1 MSDYEDEEFDNYDDE
16 GFEGEEDAED
26 DYDVLPQSKG
36 SGTPQPATP
45 KEIASP
51 TRGPQ
56 RTSYAGNARPPS
68 AGPGGGGG
76 GILGNRGHTA
86 TVDIPSFAGLTD
98 AQKRSAM
105 KKLAGALK
113 RIKQVKLQVVAMD
126 DFPQLTSLSKYE
138 LYNMGRSRYAGLK
151 VASSQTHADDKE
163 EECQTEEVPSGVYGC
178 QVPEDRNSVFEGEHT
193 LAARAPG
200 AAAGGGGGGK
210 GPLGA
215 TPSTKALMRI
225 TAMAPDQE
233 SKLLGFM
240 RWAGP
245 VMLAAL
251 GMNPTAKKLAINAW
265 GNLESNSQGLSQGS
279 AKLGLASEGLL
290 AQRPV
295 TGLAFC
301 AGPSPLLLAAYAPV
315 GAQLGAAALLQDH
328 SLGSKGIMCVWDLS
342 SAARGPQ
349 LQGALPAAVLISEGS
364 PSCCCWAPAP
374 STSLVFAGMEEGGVC
389 AWDLEEAEGRHPSE
403 KVGDATVF
411 TRRPAYTTEYLADVA
426 TTAAPI
432 VGIAT
437 TPRTES
443 RSRPCQ
449 VISLNGWGVITVYTA
464 VVLSPAEKNAAD
476 ADLGLRPGSR
486 LKLVRTTQLTKLG
499 MRTLRPQGPQ
509 RPAPEKGVPPSL
521 DQQVPTYSLVV
532 MPGSDM
538 QLLAG
543 SDAGK
548 VLRGSLVGV
557 PPAPKEYIPDDHKS
571 DIANRPSAPPL
582 PSMVTCLAASPF
594 VPYAFASGHSNGTVA
609 VHSLYGAAAAA
620 VFPDVSRGKIIAI
633 RWSPVRPAVLFALDS
648 LCTMYTFDLIASK
661 NAPVGMHNFMIH
673 EKGKAVPSLPTYF
686 DMGLV
691 QTGSEAGAKG
701 APVFCV
707 GYDDGLLD
715 VNLLSVKQC
724 SPGADEL
731 KQVEELLAAAA
742 EAEKKPDGK
751 GAGAKGAGGK
761 KAAAGAAAPA
771 KKAAKP
777 KPKPKPVE
785 DADAV
790 GAE

>member
-1 MSDYEDEEFDNYDDE
+1 MSDYEDEEFDDYDDD
-16 GFEGEEDAED
+16 GFEGEEEEED
-26 DYDVLPQSKG
+26 DYDVLPKSKG
-36 SGTPQPATP
+36 GATPQLATP
-45 KEIASP
+45 KEVASP
-51 TRGPQ
+51 SRGPQ

-76 GILGNRGHTA
+76 ILGNRGTTA
-86 TVDIPSFAGLTD
+86 SVDIPSFAGLTD

-113 RIKQVKLQVVAMD
+113 RFKQIKLQVVAMD
-126 DFPQLTSLSKYE
+126 DYPQLTSLSKYE
-138 LYNMGRSRYAGLK
+138 LYNMGRSCYAGLK

-163 EECQTEEVPSGVYGC
+163 EECQTEEISAGVYGC
-178 QVPEDRNSVFEGEHT
+178 QVPEDRNTVFEGEHT
-193 LAARAPG
+193 LSARAPG
-200 AAAGGGGGGK
+200 GAGAAGGGAAGGK
-210 GPLGA
+210 GPLAA
-215 TPSTKALMRI
+215 TPSTKAMMRI

-233 SKLLGFM
+233 SKLLSFM

-279 AKLGLASEGLL
+279 AKLGLASEALL

-328 SLGSKGIMCVWDLS
+328 SLGSKGLMCVWDLS

-349 LQGALPAAVLISEGS
+349 LQGATPSAVLVSEGS

-389 AWDLEEAEGRHPSE
+389 AWDLDEPEGRHPPE
-403 KVGDATVF
+403 QVGDVTVF
-411 TRRPAYTTEYLADVA
+411 TRRPSYTTEYLADVA

-449 VISLNGWGVITVYTA
+449 VISLNGWGVISVYTA
-464 VVLSPAEKNAAD
+464 VILAPAEKNAAD
-476 ADLGLRPGSR
+476 ADIGLRPGSR

-499 MRTLRPQGPQ
+499 MRTLRPLGPQ
-509 RPAPEKGVPPSL
+509 RPPPEKGTPPTL
-521 DQQVPTYSLVV
+521 DQQVPTYSLAV

-543 SDAGK
+543 SDGGK

-557 PPAPKEYIPDDHKS
+557 PPAPKEYVPDDHKS
-571 DIANRPSAPPL
+571 DIANRPSAPPM

-620 VFPDVSRGKIIAI
+620 VFPDVSRGKIIAV

-648 LCTMYTFDLIASK
+648 LCTVFTFDLIASK

-691 QTGSEAGAKG
+691 NTGAEAGAEAGAKG

-715 VNLLSVKQC
+715 VNLLSAKQC
-724 SPGADEL
+724 SPGADEQ
-731 KQVEELLAAAA
+731 KQLEELLAAAA
-742 EAEKKPDGK
+742 EAEKK
-751 GAGAKGAGGK
+751 AEFRAKGK
-761 KAAAGAAAPA
+761 RSVGARR
-771 KKAAKP
+771 AAKP

-790 GAE
+790 AE

>member
-1 MSDYEDEEFDNYDDE
+1 
-16 GFEGEEDAED
+16 
-26 DYDVLPQSKG
+26 
-36 SGTPQPATP
+36 
-45 KEIASP
+45 
-51 TRGPQ
+51 
-56 RTSYAGNARPPS
+56 
-68 AGPGGGGG
+68 
-76 GILGNRGHTA
+76 
-86 TVDIPSFAGLTD
+86 
-98 AQKRSAM
+98 
-105 KKLAGALK
+105 
-113 RIKQVKLQVVAMD
+113 
-126 DFPQLTSLSKYE
+126 
-138 LYNMGRSRYAGLK
+138 
-151 VASSQTHADDKE
+151 
-163 EECQTEEVPSGVYGC
+163 
-178 QVPEDRNSVFEGEHT
+178 
-193 LAARAPG
+193 
-200 AAAGGGGGGK
+200 
-210 GPLGA
+210 
-215 TPSTKALMRI
+215 MRM

-233 SKLLGFM
+233 SKMMSFM

-279 AKLGLASEGLL
+279 AKLGLASDGLL

-301 AGPSPLLLAAYAPV
+301 AGPIPLLLAAYAPV

-328 SLGSKGIMCVWDLS
+328 TLGSKGIMCVWDLS

-349 LQGALPAAVLISEGS
+349 LQGATPSAVLVSEGS
-364 PSCCCWAPAP
+364 PACCCWAPAP

-389 AWDLEEAEGRHPSE
+389 AWDLEEPESRHPSE

-411 TRRPAYTTEYLADVA
+411 TRRPAYSTEYLADVA

-449 VISLNGWGVITVYTA
+449 VISLNGWGVITVYSA
-464 VVLSPAEKNAAD
+464 VILAPAEKNAAD
-476 ADLGLRPGSR
+476 ADIGLRPGSR
-486 LKLVRTTQLTKLG
+486 LKL
-499 MRTLRPQGPQ
+499 
-509 RPAPEKGVPPSL
+509 
-521 DQQVPTYSLVV
+521 VPTYSLVV

-571 DIANRPSAPPL
+571 DIANRPSAPPV

-620 VFPDVSRGKIIAI
+620 VFPDVSRGKIVAV

-724 SPGADEL
+724 TPGADEQ
-731 KQVEELLAAAA
+731 KQ
-742 EAEKKPDGK
+742 
-751 GAGAKGAGGK
+751 
-761 KAAAGAAAPA
+761 
-771 KKAAKP
+771 KAAKP
-777 KPKPKPVE
+777 KPKPKPKPVE
-785 DADAV
+785 DEDAV
-790 GAE
+790 PDE